1 MGIARTR
8 VVTLGVTVGGA
19 IAIAALAAPSAATA
33 APAAPAGPTV
43 GVLAA
48 PPIVPLATITLDS
61 SQAPDLADW
70 LNNQVGPALNTWYP
84 RVQQE
89 LGGTAPASFS
99 VTISSTYTG
108 VAFTSGTR
116 VVLSAQYFRAHPS
129 DIGATV
135 HESVHVAQQYRGIE
149 GWAVEGVADWFRF
162 YRYVTTGVRKPPAS
176 ASWTAGYRTTAYFF
190 EYIRTHYDAEFLRK
204 LHASGQNGGPNAET
218 LIQQSTGKSAADVWT
233 EMQSVAAA

>member
-1 MGIARTR
+1 MRSARTR
-8 VVTLGVTVGGA
+8 VITLGVTVGGA
-19 IAIAALAAPSAATA
+19 VAIAALAAPSAATA
-33 APAAPAGPTV
+33 APAAPAGPAA

-48 PPIVPLATITLDS
+48 PPVTPLATITLDS

-70 LNNQVGPALNTWYP
+70 LNNQVGPTLNTWYP
-84 RVQQE
+84 RIQQE

-116 VVLSAQYFRAHPS
+116 VVLSAQYFRTHQS
-129 DIGATV
+129 DIGAAV
-135 HESVHVAQQYRGIE
+135 HESVHVTQQYRGIE

-190 EYIRTHYDAEFLRK
+190 EYIRTHYDAEFVRK
-204 LHASGQNGGPNAET
+204 LHASGQNRGPNAET
-218 LIQQSTGKSAADVWT
+218 LIQQSTGKTSADVWN
-233 EMQSVAAA
+233 EMQSAAKA